1 MFNIANLFGVFAFV
15 GRKNIHMDELMPPN
29 AFLPAAQKTLH
40 RLGEIVDIG
49 IYGIDRSCWRCGRT
63 SVAITNLC
71 PLDCES
77 GISLV
82 ESWESIDM
90 CYARELLEIAGHPAA
105 RQINIGLRVGR
116 GVICQMVAHIVM
128 RYSET
133 SV

>member
-105 RQINIGLRVGR
+105 RQIKWL
-116 GVICQMVAHIVM
+116 C
-128 RYSET
+128 
-133 SV
+133 